1 MYLMKYFIVKKEN
14 RNEKKIETKFNSE
27 KLTSFVDKISFNP
40 NKDTA
45 PNVGIDNKKE
55 ILAESNLL

>member
-27 KLTSFVDKISFNP
+27 KLISFVDKISFNP